1 MMTRPDKCFSPNK
14 QIKPKQET
22 FCSFPQSDS
31 LKESCNKIRSWEQV
45 SDPNNIM
52 DRTSRTIQDK
62 KRVVGIN
69 LIMLVKLSV
78 LTLLGNEISL
88 SYGCKK
94 LQSKDFRN
102 VLVFACNM
110 IAGMLAGLLARI
122 SIRNLLSNIYNSGK
136 KL

>member
-1 MMTRPDKCFSPNK
+1 
-14 QIKPKQET
+14 
-22 FCSFPQSDS
+22 
-31 LKESCNKIRSWEQV
+31 
-45 SDPNNIM
+45 
-52 DRTSRTIQDK
+52 
-62 KRVVGIN
+62 
-69 LIMLVKLSV
+69 MLVKLSV

-102 VLVFACNM
+102 VLVFVCNM

-122 SIRNLLSNIYNSGK
+122 SIRNLLSNIYNSDK